1 MSLWRW
7 RAHTG
12 RGGSSLLGLLIQVL
26 ITTCRKTL
34 TDTHSEIMFY
44 QLPGYLLAQSSWHI
58 KLTIIQHFLKIE
70 DVIFLHFKKW
80 IQNWFYL
87 FIWKI
92 SNQVR
97 KFCFHNLWV
106 YFESC
111 KEVIHL
117 NHLWQE
123 HCKSTKHCQI
133 SSFKMFFPQHEFL
146 WKSSY
151 FHSLLKCHH
160 YLEERNYLYI
170 QKYLHGTLILIAT
183 CHHIRVSKSEVCL
196 FFSKRSYVW
205 QLFLAEDTL

>member
-1 MSLWRW
+1 MEVTCPHWEGRVFFTWPADSSANNHLQKNPHRHTLRNNVLPATWVSL
-7 RAHTG
+7 
-12 RGGSSLLGLLIQVL
+12 S
-26 ITTCRKTL
+26 
-34 TDTHSEIMFY
+34 
-44 QLPGYLLAQSSWHI
+44 PI
-58 KLTIIQHFLKIE
+58 KLTHKVNYHPTLLKNWRCYIST
-70 DVIFLHFKKW
+70 FKKW